1 MIMTRLHMFM
11 QKRTNTASP
20 VDLANN
26 MAKNYGERKINIRTD
41 ELTHKPQMYPL

>member
-26 MAKNYGERKINIRTD
+26 IAKFMATEK
-41 ELTHKPQMYPL
+41 